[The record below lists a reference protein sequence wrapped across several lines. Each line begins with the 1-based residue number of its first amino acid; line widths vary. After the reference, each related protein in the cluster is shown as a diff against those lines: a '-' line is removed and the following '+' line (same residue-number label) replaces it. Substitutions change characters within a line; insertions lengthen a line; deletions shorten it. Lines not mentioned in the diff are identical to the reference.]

1 MQQQQYRQGR
11 IARFAIENIDAI
23 GLLVTVRNGLIT
35 HAELL

>member
-23 GLLVTVRNGLIT
+23 GLLVRY
-35 HAELL
+35 EMD